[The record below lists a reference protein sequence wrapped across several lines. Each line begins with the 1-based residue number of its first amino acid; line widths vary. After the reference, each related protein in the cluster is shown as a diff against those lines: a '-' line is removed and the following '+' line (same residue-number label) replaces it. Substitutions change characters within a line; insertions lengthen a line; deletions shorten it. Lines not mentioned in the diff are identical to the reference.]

1 MYISSGEMEE
11 YNRLFWGGGDVET
24 PSHGFRSALNFEQDS
39 CNKIGSSEGKPDR
52 ISESQSSI

>member
-1 MYISSGEMEE
+1 M
-11 YNRLFWGGGDVET
+11 ET